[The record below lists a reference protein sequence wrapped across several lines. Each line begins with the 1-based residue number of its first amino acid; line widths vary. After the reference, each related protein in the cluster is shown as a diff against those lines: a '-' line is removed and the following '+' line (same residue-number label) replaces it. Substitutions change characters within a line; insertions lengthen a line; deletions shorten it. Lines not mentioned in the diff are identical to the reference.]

1 MGSVGGGS
9 APPPP
14 PGPAP
19 PPPPPVQAPVPVSSG
34 GSDSDGRAA
43 LFSQLNQGA
52 GVTAGITIFYFF
64 VASKYEGVVFL
75 ARKTWLLG

>member
-14 PGPAP
+14 PGPAT

-52 GVTAGITIFYFF
+52 GVTAGITIF
-64 VASKYEGVVFL
+64 
-75 ARKTWLLG
+75 